1 LVSAGRPLIVGASVT
16 ADDSPLLPEALEEAR
31 IVASDSSD
39 PNLFLG
45 DQATEARVSP
55 LLGSAPMIHF
65 AGHAVQYE
73 GSTRLLLAPSGLAGD
88 KPYLDSARFRQNPPK
103 AAKLIV
109 FSACST
115 GKREEGWDHGMGDI
129 VDTLASLGV
138 PEVVATR
145 WQIDSA
151 SAVPLMD
158 VFYRG
163 LANGL
168 SVPSALTA
176 ARQSLVRDAR
186 YRHPYYWAAYYASGR
201 GTTDLHE
208 VFHGSSN

>member
-1 LVSAGRPLIVGASVT
+1 
-16 ADDSPLLPEALEEAR
+16 LLPEALDEAR
-31 IVASDSSD
+31 IVAGASPKS
-39 PNLFLG
+39 NLLLA
-45 DQATEARVSP
+45 DQATEARVAP
-55 LLGSAPMIHF
+55 RLRSAPVIHF
-65 AGHAVQYE
+65 AGHAEQYE
-73 GSTRLLLAPSGLAGD
+73 GATRLLLAPSGLAGD
-88 KPYLDSARFRQNPPK
+88 RPYLDSELFRQDPPT
-103 AAKLIV
+103 AARLMV

-163 LANGL
+163 LSNGL

-186 YRHPYYWAAYYASGR
+186 YSHPYYWAAYYASGV
-201 GTTDLHE
+201 GKTDLRE